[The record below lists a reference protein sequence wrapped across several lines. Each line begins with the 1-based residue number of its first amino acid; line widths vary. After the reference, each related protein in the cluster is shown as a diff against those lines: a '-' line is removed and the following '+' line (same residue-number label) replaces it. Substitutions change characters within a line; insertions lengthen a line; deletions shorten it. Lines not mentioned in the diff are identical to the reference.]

1 MKKRIVALLLILILC
16 TSFLHTTARAAD
28 VQYTITVDLTEY
40 TGNVLSATLE
50 DDYGFT
56 NEDYI
61 ASAVPGQSKTITY
74 TYDREQA
81 MNNAY
86 IEFILKLDAPV
97 QSWVIDGVTYTENYE
112 SDDPVTA
119 DWGYDSWDVSNDNGQ
134 ASCYKWLTDGQTSYT
149 IKAVSAAAAEDY
161 TLEIK
166 SSDSSEGSVTKT
178 LIGNNQYKLTAQPN
192 DGYLFDYWQ
201 KTVPAGSEEKFTE
214 NPHTVTL
221 TENETWTAYFRK
233 AYQATVKL
241 ADGCEG
247 MGVVKARY
255 ESGDNW
261 YITATANKGYGFTG
275 WSTGTDSTSDSF
287 NVTLKED
294 TTFTANFVRS
304 QVMKVTDI
312 RLYVCGQSENPD
324 DSAVETTDDSTDVQ
338 TESVIALFSN
348 TRSSGVPLKK
358 GTDITA
364 QIQFALNH
372 APRMKTYPHG
382 QILIYEGEVTAENEA
397 TAKLLA
403 KRSGDIAVNVAGN
416 DVQSYVQLNDLPL
429 LESGKLTAVLY
440 TDSAEPYQK
449 VYQTI
454 DVSVED
460 TVQTL
465 DLNYLT
471 TPDKATPTD
480 GNIAA
485 LDRGP
490 TIFGGAAYL
499 DETGNVSLFLAGNGG
514 VYQLGYNQE
523 YDLTIMPGQSDI
535 YNPGDNDAMR
545 SSALAVGG
553 PAANQLTAFIRKGG
567 ESISYELR
575 TWNGQ
580 TWTPVDGSEKTSGFD
595 MMDGK
600 RVVVISDTDVWA
612 GGYHWNGVEW
622 ADSGMALTSAL
633 RLDAEHVYATTKDGL
648 YRYADGKWTQI
659 NISAAGHV
667 LLGGNRSGQLVLSDK
682 NITGNYPFSLKLVSG
697 ADTATA
703 AIENL
708 PAVTQNIL
716 GSTWTLNG
724 PEDNREVN
732 QSAVIRMRG
741 AGITADGKIYVMI
754 ARAYGN
760 YLGGSYVFVLEDGS
774 WKLTDCDEF
783 HDPRDALAKKYRPNG
798 INAIWDLADNVTVFT
813 GLTGSV
819 YLAKAQ
825 QTVTFDAMGGTCEME
840 TYTGD
845 VWSTVK
851 LPTPVKSGAQFQ
863 GWYLDKAYTKLW
875 TPPVVPAKPITVYA
889 KWSDSDTGDKY
900 AEDREKA
907 LKQLELALGRMDK
920 DDYTETNWQRVLTE
934 YENGRYAISIAA
946 PNPTGDSV
954 SEINKAVQDTI
965 YAALNDA
972 ISRMNAIPM
981 KRIKDANIVV
991 SLDAQ
996 TLGLGYLIKPTCV
1009 KVTEATQA
1017 SKVITDLIK
1026 QAVNAR
1032 FAGEGEVLEGH
1043 QEYHAGEPAEKY
1055 AYIHTGTIEDSF
1067 YLAEVYWPEQGEAT
1081 VASYITDKTG
1091 PITSYAKDRAGNYLG
1106 EFDYYSMSGW
1116 MYSVAETG
1124 KNEDGTFS
1132 EVSAPSFPGVGAA
1145 QWRMR
1150 DGEVMRWQFTVY
1162 GYGADLNADNSAW
1175 GQDSITG
1182 NSGDKTELTYEIAMM
1197 REAYKNSSTEKTYE
1211 AGDDKLET
1219 SRIYMNVFDG
1229 VLCNPLAT
1237 QEQLDAAVAD
1247 LDLVATELENASTL
1261 RAVSKV
1267 ILQMGTVKVVDG
1279 ELVKDGE
1286 VTAES
1291 GEKIAAARKA
1301 YEELGDLKS
1310 IFDKAYP
1317 EYIKA
1322 LTDAEEAYNRL
1333 LATESDKAAAAAVND
1348 MIDALPNPD
1357 DVTLDDKDAINAA
1370 LEAYDK
1376 LSDAAKDYVD
1386 AEKRDK
1392 LTACKDALDAAKV
1405 DAMIDAL
1412 PDPDKITLR
1421 DKAAIDAAM
1430 KAYDDLSEAAKGY
1443 VENHNKLVACKEA
1456 YDKLNDKPNPPTPPT
1471 PPPPSKPTTPSKP
1484 KDDKP
1489 TTGAS
1494 FTDVPSGSW
1503 YADAVNYVSEK
1514 GLMNGTSKNS
1524 FSPNAT
1530 TTRGMIVTILA
1541 RVEGVNTNGT
1551 PWYAAGQKWAMDNG
1565 ISDGTNM
1572 TGEVTREQLAAILY
1586 RYAKLKG
1593 YDTSKSNKLDS
1604 FKDADKVSSWA
1615 VEAMQ
1620 WANAE
1625 GLINGK
1631 SNSMLDPQGKA
1642 TRAET
1647 AAILMRFMEN
1657 IAK

>member
-16 TSFLHTTARAAD
+16 TSFLPTTARAAA

-40 TGNVLSATLE
+40 TGKVISATLE

-56 NEDYI
+56 SENCI

-81 MNNAY
+81 MNSAY

-97 QSWVIDGVTYTENYE
+97 QSWVIDGETYTENYE
-112 SDDPVTA
+112 SDDPVTT

-312 RLYVCGQSENPD
+312 RLYVGGQSENPD

-338 TESVIALFSN
+338 TKSVITLFSN
-348 TRSSGVPLKK
+348 TRSSGMPLKK
-358 GTDITA
+358 GTDVTA
-364 QIQFALNH
+364 QIQFTLNH
-372 APRMKTYPHG
+372 APRSESLPHG

-403 KRSGDIAVNVAGN
+403 KRSGDIAVSEAGN
-416 DVQSYVQLNDLPL
+416 DVKSYVHLNDLPL

-460 TVQTL
+460 TVQTA

-471 TPDKATPTD
+471 TPGDAAPTD

-535 YNPGDNDAMR
+535 FKPGDNDAMR

-580 TWTPVDGSEKTSGFD
+580 TWTPVDGSKKTSGFD

-612 GGYHWNGVEW
+612 GSYHWDGTKW

-633 RLDAEHVYATTKDGL
+633 RLDADHVYATTKDGL

-697 ADTATA
+697 ADTAAA
-703 AIENL
+703 AIKPL

-754 ARAYGN
+754 ARAYDN

-798 INAIWDLADNVTVFT
+798 VNAIWDLADNVTVFT

-889 KWSDSDTGDKY
+889 KWSDSDTSDKY

-907 LKQLELALGRMDK
+907 LKQLELALGRMDPE
-920 DDYTETNWQRVLTE
+920 DYTDTNWQRVLTE

-946 PNPTGDSV
+946 PNPASDSV
-954 SEINKAVQDTI
+954 GDINKAVQDTI

-972 ISRMNAIPM
+972 ISRMNSIPM
-981 KRIKDANIVV
+981 KRIKKANIVV

-1009 KVTEATQA
+1009 TVDESTQA

-1026 QAVNAR
+1026 QAVKAR
-1032 FAGEGEVLEGH
+1032 FGENLEGH
-1043 QEYHAGEPAEKY
+1043 QEYHAGEPTEKY

-1081 VASYITDKTG
+1081 VAEYITDKSG
-1091 PITSYAKDRAGNYLG
+1091 PIPASKYATDRAGNYLG

-1132 EVSAPSFPGVGAA
+1132 ELSAPSFPGVGAA

-1150 DGEVMRWQFTVY
+1150 DGEIMRWQFTVY

-1197 REAYKNSSTEKTYE
+1197 REAYKNSSTEKSYE

-1219 SRIYMNVFDG
+1219 SRIYTNVFDG

-1237 QEQLDAAVAD
+1237 QEQLDTAVAD

-1261 RAVSKV
+1261 RAVRRA

-1310 IFDKAYP
+1310 VFDKAYP
-1317 EYIKA
+1317 EYVKA
-1322 LTDAEEAYNRL
+1322 LTDAEEAYQRL
-1333 LATESDKAAAAAVND
+1333 QETEAAKAAAAEVSN
-1348 MIDALPNPD
+1348 MIDNLPAPD
-1357 DVTLDDKDAINAA
+1357 DVTLDDEDAINAA

-1376 LSDAAKDYVD
+1376 LSEAAKEYVD

-1443 VENHNKLVACKEA
+1443 VKNHHKLVACKEA
-1456 YDKLNDKPNPPTPPT
+1456 YDKLNDKPNPPTPVT
-1471 PPPPSKPTTPSKP
+1471 PSKPTTPSKP

-1489 TTGAS
+1489 TTGSS

-1514 GLMNGTSKNS
+1514 GLMNGTSKNG

-1541 RVEGVNTNGT
+1541 RVEGINTNGT
-1551 PWYAAGQKWAMDNG
+1551 PWYAAGQKWAMENG

-1625 GLINGK
+1625 SLINGK
-1631 SNSMLDPQGKA
+1631 SNSMLDPRGKA

>member
-1 MKKRIVALLLILILC
+1 MKKRFVALLLVLIFCVSALSV
-16 TSFLHTTARAAD
+16 TVSAAEKT
-28 VQYTITVDLTEY
+28 YTVTIDLTNYKGTVQEAY
-40 TGNVLSATLE
+40 LKKGNTKIE
-50 DDYGFT
+50 DWKSQLKAGEKKTFT
-56 NEDYI
+56 Y
-61 ASAVPGQSKTITY
+61 S
-74 TYDREQA
+74 YDREAEGSSQW
-81 MNNAY
+81 
-86 IEFILKLDAPV
+86 LCVRVTLDPV
-97 QSWVIDGVTYTENYE
+97 QSWTVGDNTYTTTTKVASGFPNKKNEYQFKDAKSWAIVYLYDE
-112 SDDPVTA
+112 A
-119 DWGYDSWDVSNDNGQ
+119 DGDVSYNI
-134 ASCYKWLTDGQTSYT
+134 AATSKSFAEEYELTL
-149 IKAVSAAAAEDY
+149 KSAAEAQGSVESLLVGDNQY
-161 TLEIK
+161 TL
-166 SSDSSEGSVTKT
+166 
-178 LIGNNQYKLTAQPN
+178 TAKAA
-192 DGYLFDYWQ
+192 DGYLFEYWQ
-201 KTVPAGSEEKFTE
+201 KTGSEDRITE

-233 AYQATVKL
+233 AYQAKVEV
-241 ADGCEG
+241 ADGCED
-247 MGVVKARY
+247 MGSVYATY
-255 ESGDNW
+255 ISGDQW
-261 YITATANKGYGFTG
+261 SIAAKANKGYGFAG
-275 WSTGTDSTSDSF
+275 WSGGSESTSDSLG
-287 NVTLKED
+287 VTLQKD

-304 QVMKVTDI
+304 QVAKVTDI
-312 RLYVCGQSENPD
+312 RLYVEGQTENPD
-324 DSAVETTDDSTDVQ
+324 DSAVETPDDSTDVQ
-338 TESVIALFSN
+338 TESAVALFSN
-348 TRSSGVPLKK
+348 TRSSGMPLKK
-358 GTDITA
+358 GTDVTA
-364 QIQFALNH
+364 QIQFTLNH
-372 APRMKTYPHG
+372 APRSESLPHG
-382 QILIYEGEVTAENEA
+382 QILIYEDEVTAENEA
-397 TAKLLA
+397 NAKLLA
-403 KRSGDIAVNVAGN
+403 KRSGDIAVNIAGN
-416 DVQSYVQLNDLPL
+416 DVLSSVQLNDLPL

-460 TVQTL
+460 TVQTA

-499 DETGNVSLFLAGNGG
+499 DEAGNVSLFLAGNGG

-535 YNPGDNDAMR
+535 YKPGDNDAMR

-612 GGYHWNGVEW
+612 GSYHWNGTEW

-754 ARAYGN
+754 ARAYDN

-798 INAIWDLADNVTVFT
+798 VNAIWDLADNVTVFT

-825 QTVTFDAMGGTCEME
+825 QTVTFDAMGGTCEMK

-907 LKQLELALGRMDK
+907 LKQLELALGRMDPE
-920 DDYTETNWQRVLTE
+920 DYTDTNWQRVLTE

-946 PNPTGDSV
+946 PNPASDSV
-954 SEINKAVQDTI
+954 SDINKAVQDTI

-972 ISRMNAIPM
+972 ISRMNSIPM
-981 KRIKDANIVV
+981 KRIKKANIVV

-1009 KVTEATQA
+1009 TVDESTQA

-1026 QAVNAR
+1026 QAVKVR
-1032 FAGEGEVLEGH
+1032 FGEDLEGH
-1043 QEYHAGEPAEKY
+1043 QEYHAGEPTEKY

-1081 VASYITDKTG
+1081 VAEYITDKSG
-1091 PITSYAKDRAGNYLG
+1091 PIPASKYATDRAGNYLG
-1106 EFDYYSMSGW
+1106 EFDYHSMSGW

-1132 EVSAPSFPGVGAA
+1132 ELSAPSFPGVGAA

-1150 DGEVMRWQFTVY
+1150 DGEIMRWQFTVY

-1197 REAYKNSSTEKTYE
+1197 REAYKNSSTETSYE

-1219 SRIYMNVFDG
+1219 SRIYTNVFDG

-1237 QEQLDAAVAD
+1237 QEQLDTAVAD

-1261 RAVSKV
+1261 RAVSRA

-1310 IFDKAYP
+1310 VFDKAYP
-1317 EYIKA
+1317 EYVKA
-1322 LTDAEEAYNRL
+1322 LTDAEKAYQRLQETEA
-1333 LATESDKAAAAAVND
+1333 AKAAAAEVSN
-1348 MIDALPNPD
+1348 MIDNLPAPD
-1357 DVTLDDKDAINAA
+1357 DVTLDDEDAINAA

-1386 AEKRDK
+1386 AEKHDK

-1471 PPPPSKPTTPSKP
+1471 PPTPSKPTTPSKP

-1489 TTGAS
+1489 TTGSS
-1494 FTDVPSGSW
+1494 FTDVPAGSW
-1503 YADAVNYVSEK
+1503 YEDAVNYVSEK

-1551 PWYAAGQKWAMDNG
+1551 SWYAAGQKWAMDNG

-1593 YDTSKSNKLDS
+1593 YATSKSNKLDS

-1625 GLINGK
+1625 CLINGK

>member
-1 MKKRIVALLLILILC
+1 MKKRFVALLLVLIL
-16 TSFLHTTARAAD
+16 SVSVLAIPVNAAELT
-28 VQYTITVDLTEY
+28 YTIEVDLSQYSGT
-40 TGNVLSATLE
+40 VKSAVIE
-50 DDYGFT
+50 
-56 NEDYI
+56 NESASISEDYT
-61 ASAVPGQSKTITY
+61 SSVEVGKVSTITY
-74 TYDREQA
+74 TYDREKVG
-81 MNNAY
+81 
-86 IEFILKLDAPV
+86 EFIQFKLTLDPI
-97 QSWVIDGVTYTENYE
+97 QKWVINGTEYTENTSIDNVTGTYK
-112 SDDPVTA
+112 DDTFDISRRSKA
-119 DWGYDSWDVSNDNGQ
+119 K
-134 ASCYKWLTDGQTSYT
+134 CFKWLTDTPLKYT
-149 IKAVSAAAAEDY
+149 IVAVSEGFTEDH
-161 TLEIK
+161 TLK
-166 SSDSSEGSVTKT
+166 VASANSAQGSVASRMT
-178 LIGNNQYKLTAQPN
+178 GNNQYALTASAA
-192 DGYLFDYWQ
+192 DSYVFDYWQ
-201 KTVPAGSEEKFTE
+201 KTVPAGSEEKFTD

-221 TENETWTAYFRK
+221 TEDETWTAYFRK
-233 AYQATVKL
+233 VYQATVEV
-241 ADGCEG
+241 ADGCAD
-247 MGVVKARY
+247 MGTVKATY
-255 ESGDNW
+255 VSGDTW
-261 YITATANKGYGFTG
+261 YITAAANKDYGFTG
-275 WSTGTDSTSDSF
+275 WSGGTDSTSEGL

-304 QVMKVTDI
+304 QVTQVTGI
-312 RLYVCGQSENPD
+312 RLYVEGQSENPD
-324 DSAVETTDDSTDVQ
+324 DSAAETPDDSTDVQ

-348 TRSSGVPLKK
+348 TRSGVPLKK

-364 QIQFALNH
+364 RIQFTLNH
-372 APRMKTYPHG
+372 RPDRKNWPHG

-416 DVQSYVQLNDLPL
+416 DVLSSIQLNDLPL
-429 LESGKLTAVLY
+429 LESGKLTVVLY

-449 VYQTI
+449 VYQAI
-454 DVSVED
+454 DVLVED
-460 TVQTL
+460 TVQTE

-471 TPDKATPTD
+471 TPRDAAPTD

-535 YNPGDNDAMR
+535 YKPGDNDALR
-545 SSALAVGG
+545 SGALAVGG

-595 MMDGK
+595 MMDGR

-612 GGYHWNGVEW
+612 GSYHWNGTEW

-633 RLDAEHVYATTKDGL
+633 RLDANHVYATTKDGL
-648 YRYADGKWTQI
+648 YRYADGEWTQI
-659 NISAAGHV
+659 NVSAAGHV

-682 NITGNYPFSLKLVSG
+682 DVRGSYPISLKLVSG
-697 ADTATA
+697 ADTAAA
-703 AIENL
+703 AIEPL

-724 PEDNREVN
+724 PEDNGEVN

-783 HDPRDALAKKYRPNG
+783 HDPRDALVKKYRPNG
-798 INAIWDLADNVTVFT
+798 INAIWNLADNVTVFT

-851 LPTPVKSGAQFQ
+851 LPTPVKQGAQFQ

-1009 KVTEATQA
+1009 TVDESTQA

-1026 QAVNAR
+1026 QAVKAR
-1032 FAGEGEVLEGH
+1032 FGEDLEGH
-1043 QEYHAGEPAEKY
+1043 QEYHAGEPTEKY

-1081 VASYITDKTG
+1081 VAEYITDKSG
-1091 PITSYAKDRAGNYLG
+1091 PIPASKYATDRAGNYLG

-1132 EVSAPSFPGVGAA
+1132 ELSAPSFPGVGAA

-1150 DGEVMRWQFTVY
+1150 DGEIMRWQFTVY

-1175 GQDSITG
+1175 GQGSITG

-1197 REAYKNSSTEKTYE
+1197 REAYKNSSTEKSYE

-1219 SRIYMNVFDG
+1219 SRIYTNVFDG

-1237 QEQLDAAVAD
+1237 QEQLDTAVAD

-1261 RAVSKV
+1261 RAVRRA

-1310 IFDKAYP
+1310 VFDKAYP
-1317 EYIKA
+1317 EYVKA
-1322 LTDAEEAYNRL
+1322 LVDAEEAYKL
-1333 LATESDKAAAAAVND
+1333 LQETEAAKAAAAEVSN
-1348 MIDALPNPD
+1348 MIDNLPAPD
-1357 DVTLDDKDAINAA
+1357 DVTLDDEDAINAA

-1376 LSDAAKDYVD
+1376 LSEAAKGYVD
-1386 AEKRDK
+1386 AEKHNK

-1443 VENHNKLVACKEA
+1443 VENHDKLVACKEA

-1471 PPPPSKPTTPSKP
+1471 PPTPSKPTTPSKP

-1489 TTGAS
+1489 TTGSS

-1503 YADAVNYVSEK
+1503 YEGAVNYVSEK
-1514 GLMNGTSKNS
+1514 GLMNGTSKNG

>member
-16 TSFLHTTARAAD
+16 TSFLPTTARAAD

-56 NEDYI
+56 REDYI

-119 DWGYDSWDVSNDNGQ
+119 DWGYDSWDVSDSNGQ
-134 ASCYKWLTDGQTSYT
+134 ARCYKWLTDGQTSYT

-178 LIGNNQYKLTAQPN
+178 LIGNNQYRLTAQPN

-201 KTVPAGSEEKFTE
+201 KTVPAGSEEKITE

-247 MGVVKARY
+247 MGVVKATY
-255 ESGDNW
+255 ESGDTW

-275 WSTGTDSTSDSF
+275 WSTGVGALTDSF
-287 NVTLKED
+287 NVTLKGD

-304 QVMKVTDI
+304 QVTQVTDI
-312 RLYVCGQSENPD
+312 RLYVGGQSENPD
-324 DSAVETTDDSTDVQ
+324 DSSDVQ
-338 TESVIALFSN
+338 TESAVALFSD
-348 TRSSGVPLKK
+348 TQSDGVPLKK
-358 GTDITA
+358 GTDISA
-364 QIQFALNH
+364 RIQFTLNH
-372 APRMKTYPHG
+372 RPSRVKNYPHG

-403 KRSGDIAVNVAGN
+403 KRSDDIATSNYDSDVLTYVA
-416 DVQSYVQLNDLPL
+416 LNDLPL

-460 TVQTL
+460 TVQTA

-471 TPDKATPTD
+471 TPGDAAPTD

-490 TIFGGAAYL
+490 NIFGGAAYL

-535 YNPGDNDAMR
+535 YKPGDNDAMR

-612 GGYHWNGVEW
+612 GSYHWNGAEW

-659 NISAAGHV
+659 NVSAAGYV

-682 NITGNYPFSLKLVSG
+682 NVRGSYPISLKLVSG
-697 ADTATA
+697 ADTAAA
-703 AIENL
+703 AIEPL

-754 ARAYGN
+754 ARAYDN

-798 INAIWDLADNVTVFT
+798 VNAIWDLADNVTVFT

-840 TYTGD
+840 TYTSD

-907 LKQLELALGRMDK
+907 LKQLELALGRMDPE
-920 DDYTETNWQRVLTE
+920 DYTDTNWQRVLTE

-946 PNPTGDSV
+946 PNPASDSV
-954 SEINKAVQDTI
+954 GDINKAVQDTI

-972 ISRMNAIPM
+972 ISRMNSIPM
-981 KRIKDANIVV
+981 KRIKKANIVV

-1009 KVTEATQA
+1009 TVDESTQA

-1026 QAVNAR
+1026 QAVKAR
-1032 FAGEGEVLEGH
+1032 FGEDLEGH
-1043 QEYHAGEPAEKY
+1043 QEYHAGEPTEKY

-1081 VASYITDKTG
+1081 VAEYITDKSG
-1091 PITSYAKDRAGNYLG
+1091 PIPASKYATDRAGNYLG

-1132 EVSAPSFPGVGAA
+1132 ELSAPSFPGVGAA

-1150 DGEVMRWQFTVY
+1150 DGEIMRWQFTVY

-1175 GQDSITG
+1175 GQGSITG
-1182 NSGDKTELTYEIAMM
+1182 NSGDKTKLTYEIAMM
-1197 REAYKNSSTEKTYE
+1197 REAYKNSSTEKSYE

-1219 SRIYMNVFDG
+1219 SRIYTNVFDG

-1237 QEQLDAAVAD
+1237 QEQLDTAVAD

-1261 RAVSKV
+1261 RAVRRA

-1310 IFDKAYP
+1310 VFDKAYP
-1317 EYIKA
+1317 EYVKA
-1322 LTDAEEAYNRL
+1322 LTDAEEAYQRL
-1333 LATESDKAAAAAVND
+1333 QETEAAKAAAAEVSN
-1348 MIDALPNPD
+1348 MIDNLPAPD
-1357 DVTLDDKDAINAA
+1357 DVTLDDEDAINAA

-1376 LSDAAKDYVD
+1376 LSEAAKEYVD

-1443 VENHNKLVACKEA
+1443 VKNHHKLVACKEA
-1456 YDKLNDKPNPPTPPT
+1456 YDKLNDKPNPPTPVT
-1471 PPPPSKPTTPSKP
+1471 PSKPTTPSKP

-1489 TTGAS
+1489 TTGSS
-1494 FTDVPSGSW
+1494 FTDVPAGSW

-1514 GLMNGTSKNS
+1514 GLMNGTSKNG

-1625 GLINGK
+1625 SLINGK

>member
-1 MKKRIVALLLILILC
+1 
-16 TSFLHTTARAAD
+16 
-28 VQYTITVDLTEY
+28 
-40 TGNVLSATLE
+40 
-50 DDYGFT
+50 
-56 NEDYI
+56 
-61 ASAVPGQSKTITY
+61 
-74 TYDREQA
+74 
-81 MNNAY
+81 
-86 IEFILKLDAPV
+86 
-97 QSWVIDGVTYTENYE
+97 
-112 SDDPVTA
+112 
-119 DWGYDSWDVSNDNGQ
+119 
-134 ASCYKWLTDGQTSYT
+134 
-149 IKAVSAAAAEDY
+149 
-161 TLEIK
+161 
-166 SSDSSEGSVTKT
+166 
-178 LIGNNQYKLTAQPN
+178 
-192 DGYLFDYWQ
+192 
-201 KTVPAGSEEKFTE
+201 
-214 NPHTVTL
+214 
-221 TENETWTAYFRK
+221 
-233 AYQATVKL
+233 
-241 ADGCEG
+241 
-247 MGVVKARY
+247 
-255 ESGDNW
+255 
-261 YITATANKGYGFTG
+261 
-275 WSTGTDSTSDSF
+275 
-287 NVTLKED
+287 
-294 TTFTANFVRS
+294 
-304 QVMKVTDI
+304 
-312 RLYVCGQSENPD
+312 
-324 DSAVETTDDSTDVQ
+324 
-338 TESVIALFSN
+338 
-348 TRSSGVPLKK
+348 
-358 GTDITA
+358 
-364 QIQFALNH
+364 
-372 APRMKTYPHG
+372 
-382 QILIYEGEVTAENEA
+382 
-397 TAKLLA
+397 
-403 KRSGDIAVNVAGN
+403 
-416 DVQSYVQLNDLPL
+416 
-429 LESGKLTAVLY
+429 
-440 TDSAEPYQK
+440 
-449 VYQTI
+449 
-454 DVSVED
+454 
-460 TVQTL
+460 
-465 DLNYLT
+465 
-471 TPDKATPTD
+471 
-480 GNIAA
+480 
-485 LDRGP
+485 
-490 TIFGGAAYL
+490 
-499 DETGNVSLFLAGNGG
+499 
-514 VYQLGYNQE
+514 
-523 YDLTIMPGQSDI
+523 
-535 YNPGDNDAMR
+535 
-545 SSALAVGG
+545 
-553 PAANQLTAFIRKGG
+553 
-567 ESISYELR
+567 
-575 TWNGQ
+575 
-580 TWTPVDGSEKTSGFD
+580 
-595 MMDGK
+595 
-600 RVVVISDTDVWA
+600 
-612 GGYHWNGVEW
+612 
-622 ADSGMALTSAL
+622 
-633 RLDAEHVYATTKDGL
+633 
-648 YRYADGKWTQI
+648 
-659 NISAAGHV
+659 
-667 LLGGNRSGQLVLSDK
+667 
-682 NITGNYPFSLKLVSG
+682 
-697 ADTATA
+697 
-703 AIENL
+703 
-708 PAVTQNIL
+708 
-716 GSTWTLNG
+716 
-724 PEDNREVN
+724 
-732 QSAVIRMRG
+732 MRG

-907 LKQLELALGRMDK
+907 LKQLELALGRMDPE
-920 DDYTETNWQRVLTE
+920 DYTDTNWQRVLTE

-946 PNPTGDSV
+946 PNPASDSV
-954 SEINKAVQDTI
+954 SDINKAVQDTI

-972 ISRMNAIPM
+972 ISRMNSIPM
-981 KRIKDANIVV
+981 KRIKKANIVV

-1009 KVTEATQA
+1009 TVDESTQA

-1026 QAVNAR
+1026 QAVKAR
-1032 FAGEGEVLEGH
+1032 FGEDLEGH
-1043 QEYHAGEPAEKY
+1043 QEYHAGEPTEKY

-1081 VASYITDKTG
+1081 VAEYITDKSG
-1091 PITSYAKDRAGNYLG
+1091 PIPASKYATDRAGNYLG
-1106 EFDYYSMSGW
+1106 EFDYHSMSGW

-1132 EVSAPSFPGVGAA
+1132 ELSAPSFPGVGAA

-1150 DGEVMRWQFTVY
+1150 DGEIMRWQFTVY

-1197 REAYKNSSTEKTYE
+1197 REAYKNSSTEKSYE
-1211 AGDDKLET
+1211 AGDDKLEA
-1219 SRIYMNVFDG
+1219 SRIYTNVFDG

-1237 QEQLDAAVAD
+1237 QEQLDTAVAD

-1261 RAVSKV
+1261 RAVSRA

-1301 YEELGDLKS
+1301 YEELGNLKS
-1310 IFDKAYP
+1310 VFDKAYP
-1317 EYIKA
+1317 EYVKA
-1322 LTDAEEAYNRL
+1322 LTDAEKAYQRLQETEA
-1333 LATESDKAAAAAVND
+1333 TKAAAAEVSN
-1348 MIDALPNPD
+1348 MIDNLPAPD
-1357 DVTLDDKDAINAA
+1357 DVTLDDEDAINAA

-1376 LSDAAKDYVD
+1376 LSEAAKEYVD
-1386 AEKRDK
+1386 AEKYDK

-1412 PDPDKITLR
+1412 PDPDKIALR

-1456 YDKLNDKPNPPTPPT
+1456 YDKLNDKPNPPTPVT
-1471 PPPPSKPTTPSKP
+1471 PSKPTTPSKP

-1494 FTDVPSGSW
+1494 FTDVPAGSW
-1503 YADAVNYVSEK
+1503 YEDAVNYVAEK
-1514 GLMNGTSKNS
+1514 GLMNGTSKNG

-1572 TGEVTREQLAAILY
+1572 VGEVTREQLAAILY

>member
-16 TSFLHTTARAAD
+16 TSFLPTTARAAD

-40 TGNVLSATLE
+40 TGTVKSATLE
-50 DDYGFT
+50 DDYGST
-56 NEDYI
+56 SENCI

-74 TYDREQA
+74 TYDREQDV
-81 MNNAY
+81 NSAY

-97 QSWVIDGVTYTENYE
+97 QSWVINGTTYSENYT
-112 SDDPVTA
+112 SPDYVTD
-119 DWGYDSWDVSNDNGQ
+119 DWGEDSWDVSDADGH
-134 ASCYKWLTDGQTSYT
+134 ASCYKWLTDDCVTYT
-149 IKAVSAAAAEDY
+149 IKAISPRYAHDY
-161 TLEIK
+161 EPTLVFDETMGTAT
-166 SSDSSEGSVTKT
+166 ST
-178 LIGNNQYKLTAQPN
+178 LSGNNTYKLTATAA
-192 DGYLFDYWQ
+192 DGYLFEYWQ
-201 KTVPAGSEEKFTE
+201 KTGSEDKITE

-221 TENETWTAYFRK
+221 TEDETWTAYFRK
-233 AYQATVKL
+233 PYQATVKV
-241 ADGCEG
+241 AEGCEG
-247 MGVVKARY
+247 MGTVSASY
-255 ESGDNW
+255 SDGDTW
-261 YITATANKGYGFTG
+261 RLSATPKKGYGFTG
-275 WSTGTDSTSDSF
+275 WDGGELP
-287 NVTLKED
+287 NLANNIATLTED
-294 TTFTANFVRS
+294 TTFTASFVRS
-304 QVMKVTDI
+304 QVKKITDI
-312 RLYVCGQSENPD
+312 RLYVEGQAENPD

-338 TESVIALFSN
+338 TKSVIALFSN
-348 TRSSGVPLKK
+348 TRSSGMPLKK
-358 GTDITA
+358 GTDVTA
-364 QIQFALNH
+364 QIQFTLNH
-372 APRMKTYPHG
+372 APRSESLPHG

-403 KRSGDIAVNVAGN
+403 KRSGDIAVSEAGN
-416 DVQSYVQLNDLPL
+416 DVKSYVHLNDLPL

-460 TVQTL
+460 TVQTA

-471 TPDKATPTD
+471 TPGDAAPTD

-535 YNPGDNDAMR
+535 FKPGDNDAMR

-580 TWTPVDGSEKTSGFD
+580 TWTPVDGSKKTSGFD

-612 GGYHWNGVEW
+612 GSYHWDGTKW

-633 RLDAEHVYATTKDGL
+633 RLDADHVYATTKDGL
-648 YRYADGKWTQI
+648 YRYADGNWTQI
-659 NISAAGHV
+659 NVSAAGHV

-682 NITGNYPFSLKLVSG
+682 NITGRYPFSLKLVSG
-697 ADTATA
+697 ADTAAA
-703 AIENL
+703 AIEPL

-754 ARAYGN
+754 ARVYDN

-798 INAIWDLADNVTVFT
+798 VNAIWDLADNVTVFT

-907 LKQLELALGRMDK
+907 LKQLELALGRMDPE
-920 DDYTETNWQRVLTE
+920 DYTDTNWQRVLTE

-946 PNPTGDSV
+946 PNPASDSV
-954 SEINKAVQDTI
+954 SDINKAVQDTI

-972 ISRMNAIPM
+972 ISRMNSIPM
-981 KRIKDANIVV
+981 KRIKKANIVV

-1009 KVTEATQA
+1009 TVDESTQA

-1026 QAVNAR
+1026 QAVKAR
-1032 FAGEGEVLEGH
+1032 FGEDLEGH
-1043 QEYHAGEPAEKY
+1043 QEYHAGEPTEKY

-1081 VASYITDKTG
+1081 VAEYITDKSG
-1091 PITSYAKDRAGNYLG
+1091 PIPASKYATDRAGNYLG

-1132 EVSAPSFPGVGAA
+1132 ELSAPSFPGVGAA

-1150 DGEVMRWQFTVY
+1150 DGEIMRWQFTVY

-1197 REAYKNSSTEKTYE
+1197 REAYKNSSTEKSYE

-1219 SRIYMNVFDG
+1219 SRIYTNVFDG

-1237 QEQLDAAVAD
+1237 QEQLDTAVAD

-1261 RAVSKV
+1261 RAVSRA

-1310 IFDKAYP
+1310 VFDKAYP
-1317 EYIKA
+1317 EYVKA
-1322 LTDAEEAYNRL
+1322 LTDAEEAYQRL
-1333 LATESDKAAAAAVND
+1333 QETEAAKAAAAEVSN
-1348 MIDALPNPD
+1348 MIDNLPAPD
-1357 DVTLDDKDAINAA
+1357 DVTLDDEDAINAA

-1386 AEKRDK
+1386 AEKHDK

-1443 VENHNKLVACKEA
+1443 VENHDKLVACKEA
-1456 YDKLNDKPNPPTPPT
+1456 YDKLNDKPNPPPTPPT
-1471 PPPPSKPTTPSKP
+1471 PPTPSKPTTPTKP

-1489 TTGAS
+1489 TTGSS

-1530 TTRGMIVTILA
+1530 TTRGMIVTILS

-1572 TGEVTREQLAAILY
+1572 VGEVTREQLAAILY

-1647 AAILMRFMEN
+1647 AAILMRFMQN

>member
-1 MKKRIVALLLILILC
+1 MRKRLVALLLILILSVSLLSVSVSA
-16 TSFLHTTARAAD
+16 TERTYKI
-28 VQYTITVDLTEY
+28 VVDLTQY
-40 TGNVLSATLE
+40 S
-50 DDYGFT
+50 DDIT
-56 NEDYI
+56 
-61 ASAVPGQSKTITY
+61 SAVIQSKDKQIKQNVSSQIEAGKVNTITY
-74 TYDREQA
+74 TYDREATGKYVQFKLDLA
-81 MNNAY
+81 APIRAWVVNDKTYDTYTTVKNDTDAGRLNDSFEVNDEDEENAY
-86 IEFILKLDAPV
+86 
-97 QSWVIDGVTYTENYE
+97 
-112 SDDPVTA
+112 
-119 DWGYDSWDVSNDNGQ
+119 
-134 ASCYKWLTDGQTSYT
+134 CYKWLLDDVLVYNIT
-149 IKAVSAAAAEDY
+149 AVSGGFAEDH
-161 TLEIK
+161 TLTVASADPAK
-166 SSDSSEGSVTKT
+166 GSVEES
-178 LIGNNQYKLTAQPN
+178 LIDNNQYKLTATPT
-192 DGYLFDYWQ
+192 DGYLFDYWK
-201 KTVPAGSEEKFTE
+201 KTAPTGSDEKITE
-214 NPHTVTL
+214 NPHTITL
-221 TENETWTAYFRK
+221 TESETWTAFFRK
-233 AYQATVKL
+233 PYQAKVEL
-241 ADGCEG
+241 AEGCEG
-247 MGVVKARY
+247 MGTVNARY
-255 ESGDNW
+255 VSGDMW
-261 YITATANKGYGFTG
+261 YISAAANKSFGFTG
-275 WSTGTDSTSDSF
+275 WSGGSDSTSGGF

-304 QVMKVTDI
+304 QVTKVTDI
-312 RLYVCGQSENPD
+312 RLYVGGQTENPD

-338 TESVIALFSN
+338 TVSVIALFSN
-348 TRSSGVPLKK
+348 TRSSGMPLKK
-358 GTDITA
+358 GTDVTA
-364 QIQFALNH
+364 QIQFTLNH
-372 APRMKTYPHG
+372 APRLKSLPHG

-454 DVSVED
+454 NVSVED
-460 TVQTL
+460 TVETL

-471 TPDKATPTD
+471 MPDKATPTD

-535 YNPGDNDAMR
+535 FKPGDNDAMR

-612 GGYHWNGVEW
+612 GSYHWNGAEW
-622 ADSGMALTSAL
+622 ANSGMALTSAL
-633 RLDAEHVYATTKDGL
+633 RLDADHVYATTKDGL
-648 YRYADGKWTQI
+648 YRYADGNWTQI
-659 NISAAGHV
+659 NVSAAGYV

-697 ADTATA
+697 ADTASA
-703 AIENL
+703 SIEDI

-798 INAIWDLADNVTVFT
+798 VNAIWDLADNVTVFT

-851 LPTPVKSGAQFQ
+851 LPTPVKQGAQFQ

-907 LKQLELALGRMDK
+907 LKQLELALGRMDPE
-920 DDYTETNWQRVLTE
+920 DYTDTNWQRVLTE

-946 PNPTGDSV
+946 PNPASDSV
-954 SEINKAVQDTI
+954 SDINKAVQDTI

-972 ISRMNAIPM
+972 ISRMNSIPM
-981 KRIKDANIVV
+981 KRIKEANIVV

-1009 KVTEATQA
+1009 TVDESTQA

-1026 QAVNAR
+1026 EAVKTR
-1032 FAGEGEVLEGH
+1032 FGENLEGH
-1043 QEYHAGEPAEKY
+1043 QEYHAGEPTEKY

-1081 VASYITDKTG
+1081 VAEYITDKSG
-1091 PITSYAKDRAGNYLG
+1091 PIPASKYATDRAGNYLG

-1132 EVSAPSFPGVGAA
+1132 ELSAPSFPGVGAA

-1150 DGEVMRWQFTVY
+1150 DGEIMRWQFTVY

-1197 REAYKNSSTEKTYE
+1197 REAYKNSSTEKSYE

-1219 SRIYMNVFDG
+1219 SRIYTNVFDG

-1237 QEQLDAAVAD
+1237 QEQLDTAVAD
-1247 LDLVATELENASTL
+1247 LDLVATELENASAL
-1261 RAVSKV
+1261 RAVSRA

-1310 IFDKAYP
+1310 VFDKAYP
-1317 EYIKA
+1317 EYVKA
-1322 LTDAEEAYNRL
+1322 LVDAEEAYKL
-1333 LATESDKAAAAAVND
+1333 LQETEAAKAAAAKVND
-1348 MIDALPNPD
+1348 MIDNLPAPD
-1357 DVTLDDKDAINAA
+1357 DVTLDDEDAINAA

-1376 LSDAAKDYVD
+1376 LSEAAKGYVD
-1386 AEKRDK
+1386 AEKHNK
-1392 LTACKDALDAAKV
+1392 LTACKDALDAAEV

-1430 KAYDDLSEAAKGY
+1430 KAYDDLSDAAKGY
-1443 VENHNKLVACKEA
+1443 VKNHDKLVACKEA

-1471 PPPPSKPTTPSKP
+1471 PPTPSKPATPSKP

-1604 FKDADKVSSWA
+1604 YKDADKVSSWA
-1615 VEAMQ
+1615 VEAMR

>member
-1 MKKRIVALLLILILC
+1 MKKRIVALLLVLILC
-16 TSFLHTTARAAD
+16 TSLLSIPINAASLE
-28 VQYTITVDLTEY
+28 YTITVDLSGY
-40 TGNVLSATLE
+40 TGGVVSASIKDAYEFTDE
-50 DDYGFT
+50 DCTAKVVAGKV
-56 NEDYI
+56 N
-61 ASAVPGQSKTITY
+61 TITY
-74 TYDREQA
+74 SYDRA
-81 MNNAY
+81 NAVNKA
-86 IEFILKLDAPV
+86 FVAFNLVLDSPI
-97 QSWVIDGVTYTENYE
+97 QKWTINGTDYTTNYE
-112 SDDPVTA
+112 DPNDTTK
-119 DWGYDSWDVSNDNGQ
+119 DGYDYWNISTSGQ
-134 ASCYKWLTDGQTSYT
+134 ANCRKWLVDDCQSYT
-149 IKAVSAAAAEDY
+149 IKATSNAQASEEYKLTVEPTNSP
-161 TLEIK
+161 
-166 SSDSSEGSVTKT
+166 EGSAVKT
-178 LIGNNQYKLTAQPN
+178 LIDSNKYSLTAQPK
-192 DGYLFDYWQ
+192 DGYLFEYWK
-201 KTVPAGSEEKFTE
+201 KTSPTGSEEKFTD

-221 TENETWTAYFRK
+221 TEDETWTAYFRK
-233 AYQATVKL
+233 VYRAKVEVAEGCEDMGTVK
-241 ADGCEG
+241 AEY
-247 MGVVKARY
+247 V
-255 ESGDNW
+255 SGDKW
-261 YITATANKGYGFTG
+261 YITATANKNFGFAG
-275 WSTGTDSTSDSF
+275 WSGGSDSTSEGF
-287 NVTLKED
+287 IVTLKKD

-304 QVMKVTDI
+304 QVTQVTGI
-312 RLYVCGQSENPD
+312 RLYVEGQAENPD
-324 DSAVETTDDSTDVQ
+324 DSAAETPDDSSDVQ
-338 TESVIALFSN
+338 TESAVALFSD
-348 TRSSGVPLKK
+348 TQSDGVPLKK
-358 GTDITA
+358 GTDISA
-364 QIQFALNH
+364 RIQFTLNH
-372 APRMKTYPHG
+372 RPSRVKNYPHG

-403 KRSGDIAVNVAGN
+403 KRSDDIATSNYDSDVLTYVA
-416 DVQSYVQLNDLPL
+416 LNDLPL
-429 LESGKLTAVLY
+429 LESGKLTVVLY

-454 DVSVED
+454 NVSVED
-460 TVQTL
+460 TVQTA

-480 GNIAA
+480 GNLAA

-490 TIFGGAAYL
+490 NIFGGAAYL

-535 YNPGDNDAMR
+535 YKPGDNDAMR

-612 GGYHWNGVEW
+612 GSYHWNGAEW

-659 NISAAGHV
+659 NVSAAGYV

-798 INAIWDLADNVTVFT
+798 VNAIWDLADNVTVFT

-907 LKQLELALGRMDK
+907 LKQLELALGRMDPE
-920 DDYTETNWQRVLTE
+920 DYTDTNWQRVLTE

-946 PNPTGDSV
+946 PNPASDSV
-954 SEINKAVQDTI
+954 GDINKAVQDTI

-972 ISRMNAIPM
+972 ISRMNSIPM
-981 KRIKDANIVV
+981 KRIKKANIVV

-1009 KVTEATQA
+1009 TVDESTQA

-1026 QAVNAR
+1026 QAVKAR
-1032 FAGEGEVLEGH
+1032 FGEDLEGH
-1043 QEYHAGEPAEKY
+1043 QEYHAGEPTEKY

-1081 VASYITDKTG
+1081 VAEYITDKSG
-1091 PITSYAKDRAGNYLG
+1091 PIPASKYATDRAGNYLG

-1132 EVSAPSFPGVGAA
+1132 ELSAPSFPGVGAA

-1150 DGEVMRWQFTVY
+1150 DGEIMRWQFTVY

-1175 GQDSITG
+1175 GQGSITG

-1197 REAYKNSSTEKTYE
+1197 REAYKNSSTEKSYE

-1219 SRIYMNVFDG
+1219 SRIYTNVIDG

-1237 QEQLDAAVAD
+1237 QEQLDTAVAD

-1261 RAVSKV
+1261 RAVSRA

-1310 IFDKAYP
+1310 VFDKAYP
-1317 EYIKA
+1317 EYVKA
-1322 LTDAEEAYNRL
+1322 LTDAEKAYQRLQETEA
-1333 LATESDKAAAAAVND
+1333 AKAAAAEVSN
-1348 MIDALPNPD
+1348 MIDNLPAPD
-1357 DVTLDDKDAINAA
+1357 DVTLDDEDAINAA

-1386 AEKRDK
+1386 AEKHDK

-1471 PPPPSKPTTPSKP
+1471 PPTPSKPTTPSKP

-1494 FTDVPSGSW
+1494 FTDVPAGSW
-1503 YADAVNYVSEK
+1503 YEDAVNYVSEK
-1514 GLMNGTSKNS
+1514 GLMNGTSKNG
-1524 FSPNAT
+1524 FSPNAP

-1572 TGEVTREQLAAILY
+1572 VGEVTREQLAAILY

-1593 YDTSKSNKLDS
+1593 YATSKSNKLDS

>member
-1 MKKRIVALLLILILC
+1 MKKRFVALLLVLILC
-16 TSFLHTTARAAD
+16 ISTLS
-28 VQYTITVDLTEY
+28 ITVNAVNKKYIITIDLTKY
-40 TGNVLSATLE
+40 SGSIKNAVVMVGGKKTSWTSDLAAGAKKT
-50 DDYGFT
+50 FT
-56 NEDYI
+56 IN
-61 ASAVPGQSKTITY
+61 
-74 TYDREQA
+74 YDRDGTTKYVTVQ
-81 MNNAY
+81 
-86 IEFILKLDAPV
+86 LQLGPL
-97 QSWVIDGVTYTENYE
+97 QSWIVNGVTYTETQKVDSGLPNKKNDYRLNE
-112 SDDPVTA
+112 TDARATVYLYDEA
-119 DWGYDSWDVSNDNGQ
+119 DGDV
-134 ASCYKWLTDGQTSYT
+134 SYT
-149 IKAVSAAAAEDY
+149 IAAVSKSFAEDH
-161 TLEIK
+161 TLTIASADPAK
-166 SSDSSEGSVTKT
+166 GSVEQS
-178 LIGNNQYKLTAQPN
+178 LIGDNQYRLTATAA
-192 DGYLFDYWQ
+192 DGYLFEYWQ
-201 KTVPAGSEEKFTE
+201 KTGSEEKHTE

-221 TENETWTAYFRK
+221 TEDETWTAYFRK
-233 AYQATVKL
+233 PYQATVKV
-241 ADGCEG
+241 AEGCED
-247 MGVVKARY
+247 MGTVNARY
-255 ESGDNW
+255 VSGDMW
-261 YITATANKGYGFTG
+261 YISAAANKGFGFTG
-275 WSTGTDSTSDSF
+275 WSGGSDLTSDGR
-287 NVTLKED
+287 NVMLEKD

-304 QVMKVTDI
+304 QVTKITDI
-312 RLYVCGQSENPD
+312 RLYVGGQTENPD

-338 TESVIALFSN
+338 TKSVIALFSN
-348 TRSSGVPLKK
+348 TRSSGMPLKK
-358 GTDITA
+358 GTDVTA
-364 QIQFALNH
+364 QIQFTLNH
-372 APRMKTYPHG
+372 APQFKSLPHG

-460 TVQTL
+460 TVQTA

-471 TPDKATPTD
+471 TPGDAAPTD

-535 YNPGDNDAMR
+535 FKPGDNDAMR

-580 TWTPVDGSEKTSGFD
+580 TWTPVDGSKKTSGFD

-612 GGYHWNGVEW
+612 GSYHWNGAEW

-633 RLDAEHVYATTKDGL
+633 RLDANHVYATTKDGL

-659 NISAAGHV
+659 NVSAAGHV

-697 ADTATA
+697 ADTAAA
-703 AIENL
+703 AIEPL
-708 PAVTQNIL
+708 PEVTQNIL

-754 ARAYGN
+754 ARAYDN

-798 INAIWDLADNVTVFT
+798 VNAIWDLADNVTVFT

-907 LKQLELALGRMDK
+907 LKQLELALGRMDPE
-920 DDYTETNWQRVLTE
+920 DYTDTNWQRVLTE

-946 PNPTGDSV
+946 PNPASDSV
-954 SEINKAVQDTI
+954 GDINKAVQDTI

-972 ISRMNAIPM
+972 ISRMNSIPM
-981 KRIKDANIVV
+981 KRIKKANIVV

-1009 KVTEATQA
+1009 TVDESTQA

-1026 QAVNAR
+1026 QAVKAR
-1032 FAGEGEVLEGH
+1032 FGEDLEGH
-1043 QEYHAGEPAEKY
+1043 QEYHAGEPTEKY

-1081 VASYITDKTG
+1081 VAEYITDKSG
-1091 PITSYAKDRAGNYLG
+1091 PIPASKYATDRAGNYLG

-1132 EVSAPSFPGVGAA
+1132 ELSAPSFPGVGAA

-1150 DGEVMRWQFTVY
+1150 DGEIMRWQFTVY

-1175 GQDSITG
+1175 GQGSITG

-1197 REAYKNSSTEKTYE
+1197 REAYKNSSTEKSYE

-1219 SRIYMNVFDG
+1219 SRIYTNVFDG

-1237 QEQLDAAVAD
+1237 QEQLDTAVAD

-1261 RAVSKV
+1261 RAVRRA

-1310 IFDKAYP
+1310 VFDKAYP
-1317 EYIKA
+1317 EYVKA
-1322 LTDAEEAYNRL
+1322 LTDAEKAYQRLQETEA
-1333 LATESDKAAAAAVND
+1333 AKAAAAEVSN
-1348 MIDALPNPD
+1348 MIDNLPAPD
-1357 DVTLDDKDAINAA
+1357 DVTLDDEDAINAA

-1386 AEKRDK
+1386 AEKHDK

-1471 PPPPSKPTTPSKP
+1471 PPTPSKPTTPSKP

-1503 YADAVNYVSEK
+1503 YADAANYVSEK

-1524 FSPNAT
+1524 FSPNAP

-1572 TGEVTREQLAAILY
+1572 IGEVTREQLAAILY

>member
-1 MKKRIVALLLILILC
+1 MRKRLVALLLILILSVSLLSVSVSA
-16 TSFLHTTARAAD
+16 TERTYKI
-28 VQYTITVDLTEY
+28 VVDLTQY
-40 TGNVLSATLE
+40 SGGITSAVIQSKDKQIKQNVLSQIEA
-50 DDYGFT
+50 GKV
-56 NEDYI
+56 N
-61 ASAVPGQSKTITY
+61 TITY
-74 TYDREQA
+74 TYDREAAGKYVQFKLDLAAPIQA
-81 MNNAY
+81 WVVNDKTYDTYTTVKNDTDAGRLNDYFEVNDEDEGNAY
-86 IEFILKLDAPV
+86 
-97 QSWVIDGVTYTENYE
+97 
-112 SDDPVTA
+112 
-119 DWGYDSWDVSNDNGQ
+119 
-134 ASCYKWLTDGQTSYT
+134 CYKWLLDDVLVYNIT
-149 IKAVSAAAAEDY
+149 AVSGGFAEDH
-161 TLEIK
+161 TLTIA
-166 SSDSSEGSVTKT
+166 SANTAQGSVGQS
-178 LIGNNQYKLTAQPN
+178 LIGDNQYRLIATAA
-192 DGYLFDYWQ
+192 DGYLFEYWQ
-201 KTVPAGSEEKFTE
+201 KTGSEDKITE

-221 TENETWTAYFRK
+221 AEDETWTAYFRK
-233 AYQATVKL
+233 PYQAKVEL
-241 ADGCEG
+241 AEGCEG
-247 MGVVKARY
+247 MGTVNARY
-255 ESGDNW
+255 VSGDMW
-261 YITATANKGYGFTG
+261 YIRATANKGFGFTG
-275 WSTGTDSTSDSF
+275 WSGGSDPTSDGL
-287 NVTLKED
+287 NVTLEKD

-304 QVMKVTDI
+304 QVTKITDI
-312 RLYVCGQSENPD
+312 RLYVEGQAENPD

-372 APRMKTYPHG
+372 APRMKTYLHG

-403 KRSGDIAVNVAGN
+403 KRSGDIADNVAGN
-416 DVQSYVQLNDLPL
+416 DVKSDVHLNDLPL

-460 TVQTL
+460 TVQTA

-471 TPDKATPTD
+471 TPGDAAPTD

-535 YNPGDNDAMR
+535 FKPGDNDAMR

-612 GGYHWNGVEW
+612 GSYHWNGTKW

-648 YRYADGKWTQI
+648 YRYADGEWTQI
-659 NISAAGHV
+659 NVSAAGHV

-697 ADTATA
+697 ADTAAA
-703 AIENL
+703 AIKPL

-754 ARAYGN
+754 ARAYDN

-907 LKQLELALGRMDK
+907 LKQLELALGRMDPE
-920 DDYTETNWQRVLTE
+920 DYTDTNWQRVLTE

-946 PNPTGDSV
+946 PNPASDSV
-954 SEINKAVQDTI
+954 GDINKAVQDTI

-972 ISRMNAIPM
+972 ISRMNSIPM
-981 KRIKDANIVV
+981 KRIKKANIVV

-1009 KVTEATQA
+1009 TVDESTQA

-1026 QAVNAR
+1026 QAVKAR
-1032 FAGEGEVLEGH
+1032 FGEDLEGH
-1043 QEYHAGEPAEKY
+1043 QEYHAGEPTEKY

-1081 VASYITDKTG
+1081 VAEYITDKSG
-1091 PITSYAKDRAGNYLG
+1091 PIPASKYATDRAGNYLG

-1132 EVSAPSFPGVGAA
+1132 ELSAPSFPGVGAA

-1150 DGEVMRWQFTVY
+1150 DGEIMRWQFTVY

-1175 GQDSITG
+1175 GQGSITG

-1197 REAYKNSSTEKTYE
+1197 REAYKNSSTEKSYE

-1219 SRIYMNVFDG
+1219 SRIYTNVFDG

-1237 QEQLDAAVAD
+1237 QEQLDTAVAD

-1261 RAVSKV
+1261 RAVRRA

-1310 IFDKAYP
+1310 VFDKAYP
-1317 EYIKA
+1317 EYVKA
-1322 LTDAEEAYNRL
+1322 LTDAEEAYQRL
-1333 LATESDKAAAAAVND
+1333 QETEAAKAAAAEVSN
-1348 MIDALPNPD
+1348 MIDNLPAPD
-1357 DVTLDDKDAINAA
+1357 DVTLDDEDAINAA

-1376 LSDAAKDYVD
+1376 LSEAAKEYVD
-1386 AEKRDK
+1386 AEKHDK

-1443 VENHNKLVACKEA
+1443 VKNHDKLVACKEA
-1456 YDKLNDKPNPPTPPT
+1456 YDKLNDKPNPPTPVT
-1471 PPPPSKPTTPSKP
+1471 PSKPTTPSKP

-1494 FTDVPSGSW
+1494 FTDVPAGSW
-1503 YADAVNYVSEK
+1503 YEDAVNYVSEK

>member
-1 MKKRIVALLLILILC
+1 MRKRLVALLLILILSVSLLSVSVSA
-16 TSFLHTTARAAD
+16 TERTYKI
-28 VQYTITVDLTEY
+28 VVDLTQY
-40 TGNVLSATLE
+40 S
-50 DDYGFT
+50 DDIT
-56 NEDYI
+56 
-61 ASAVPGQSKTITY
+61 SAVIQSKDKQIKQNVSSQIEAGKVNTITY
-74 TYDREQA
+74 TYDREATGKYVQFKLDLAAPIQA
-81 MNNAY
+81 WVVNDKTYDTYTTVKNDTDAGRLNDYFEVNDEDEGNAY
-86 IEFILKLDAPV
+86 
-97 QSWVIDGVTYTENYE
+97 
-112 SDDPVTA
+112 
-119 DWGYDSWDVSNDNGQ
+119 
-134 ASCYKWLTDGQTSYT
+134 CYKWLLDDVLVYNIT
-149 IKAVSAAAAEDY
+149 AVSGGFAEDH
-161 TLEIK
+161 TLTIA
-166 SSDSSEGSVTKT
+166 SANTAQGSVGQS
-178 LIGNNQYKLTAQPN
+178 LIGDNQYRLIATAA
-192 DGYLFDYWQ
+192 DGYLFEYWQ
-201 KTVPAGSEEKFTE
+201 KTGSEDKITE

-221 TENETWTAYFRK
+221 TEDETWTAYFRK
-233 AYQATVKL
+233 VYQATVEV
-241 ADGCEG
+241 ADGCAD
-247 MGVVKARY
+247 MGTVKATY
-255 ESGDNW
+255 VSGDTW

-275 WSTGTDSTSDSF
+275 WSTGVGALTDSF
-287 NVTLKED
+287 NVTLKGD

-304 QVMKVTDI
+304 QVTQVTDI
-312 RLYVCGQSENPD
+312 RLYVGGQSENPD

-338 TESVIALFSN
+338 TVSVIALFSN
-348 TRSSGVPLKK
+348 TRSSGMPLKK
-358 GTDITA
+358 GTDVTA
-364 QIQFALNH
+364 QIQFTLNH
-372 APRMKTYPHG
+372 APRLKSLPHG

-416 DVQSYVQLNDLPL
+416 DVKSYVHLNDLPL

-454 DVSVED
+454 DVAVED

-535 YNPGDNDAMR
+535 FKPGDNDAMR

-567 ESISYELR
+567 ESVSYELR

-612 GGYHWNGVEW
+612 GSYHWNGAEW

-659 NISAAGHV
+659 NVSAAGYV

-682 NITGNYPFSLKLVSG
+682 NVRGSYPISLKLVSG

-754 ARAYGN
+754 ARAYDN

-907 LKQLELALGRMDK
+907 LKQLELALGRMDPE
-920 DDYTETNWQRVLTE
+920 DYTDTNWQRVLTE

-946 PNPTGDSV
+946 PNPASDSV
-954 SEINKAVQDTI
+954 GDINKAVQDTI

-972 ISRMNAIPM
+972 ISRMNSIPM
-981 KRIKDANIVV
+981 KRIKKANIVV

-1009 KVTEATQA
+1009 TVDESTQA

-1026 QAVNAR
+1026 QAVKAR
-1032 FAGEGEVLEGH
+1032 FGEDLEGH
-1043 QEYHAGEPAEKY
+1043 QEYHAGEPTEKY

-1081 VASYITDKTG
+1081 VAEYITDKSG
-1091 PITSYAKDRAGNYLG
+1091 PIPASKYATDRAGNYLG

-1132 EVSAPSFPGVGAA
+1132 ELSAPSFPGVGAA

-1150 DGEVMRWQFTVY
+1150 DGEIVRWQFTVY

-1175 GQDSITG
+1175 GQGSITG

-1197 REAYKNSSTEKTYE
+1197 REAYKNSSTEKSYE

-1219 SRIYMNVFDG
+1219 SRIYTNVFDG

-1237 QEQLDAAVAD
+1237 QEQLDTAVAD

-1261 RAVSKV
+1261 RAVRRA

-1310 IFDKAYP
+1310 VFDKAYP
-1317 EYIKA
+1317 EYVKA
-1322 LTDAEEAYNRL
+1322 LTDAEEAYQRL
-1333 LATESDKAAAAAVND
+1333 QETEAAKAAAAEVSN
-1348 MIDALPNPD
+1348 MIDNLPAPD
-1357 DVTLDDKDAINAA
+1357 DVTLDDEDAINAA

-1376 LSDAAKDYVD
+1376 LSEAAKEYVD
-1386 AEKRDK
+1386 AEKYDK

-1443 VENHNKLVACKEA
+1443 VKNHAKLVACKEA
-1456 YDKLNDKPNPPTPPT
+1456 YDKLNDKPNPPTPVT
-1471 PPPPSKPTTPSKP
+1471 PSKPTTPSKP

-1503 YADAVNYVSEK
+1503 YEGAVNYVSEK
-1514 GLMNGTSKNS
+1514 GLMNGTSKNG

-1541 RVEGVNTNGT
+1541 RVEGINTNGT
-1551 PWYAAGQKWAMDNG
+1551 PWYAAGQKWAMENG

-1625 GLINGK
+1625 SLINGK

>member
-16 TSFLHTTARAAD
+16 TSFLPTTARAAD

-56 NEDYI
+56 REDYI

-119 DWGYDSWDVSNDNGQ
+119 DWGYDSWDVSDSNGQ
-134 ASCYKWLTDGQTSYT
+134 ARCYKWLTDGQTSYT

-178 LIGNNQYKLTAQPN
+178 LIGNNQYRLTAQPN

-201 KTVPAGSEEKFTE
+201 KTVPAGSEEKITE

-247 MGVVKARY
+247 MGVVKATY
-255 ESGDNW
+255 ESGDTW

-275 WSTGTDSTSDSF
+275 WSTGVGALTDSF
-287 NVTLKED
+287 NVTLKGD

-304 QVMKVTDI
+304 QVTQVTDI
-312 RLYVCGQSENPD
+312 RLYVGGQSENPD
-324 DSAVETTDDSTDVQ
+324 DSSDVQ
-338 TESVIALFSN
+338 TESAVALFSD
-348 TRSSGVPLKK
+348 TQSDGVPLKK
-358 GTDITA
+358 GTDISA
-364 QIQFALNH
+364 RIQFTLNH
-372 APRMKTYPHG
+372 RPSRVKNYPHG

-403 KRSGDIAVNVAGN
+403 KRSDDIATSNYDSDVLTYVA
-416 DVQSYVQLNDLPL
+416 LNDLPL

-460 TVQTL
+460 TVQTA

-471 TPDKATPTD
+471 TPGDAAPTD

-490 TIFGGAAYL
+490 NIFGGAAYL

-535 YNPGDNDAMR
+535 YKPGDNDAMR

-612 GGYHWNGVEW
+612 GSYHWNGAEW

-659 NISAAGHV
+659 NVSAAGYV

-682 NITGNYPFSLKLVSG
+682 NVRGSYPISLKLVSG

-825 QTVTFDAMGGTCEME
+825 QTVTFDAMGGTCEMK

-863 GWYLDKAYTKLW
+863 GWYLDKAFTKLW

-907 LKQLELALGRMDK
+907 LKQLELALGRMDPE
-920 DDYTETNWQRVLTE
+920 DYTDTNWQRVLTE

-946 PNPTGDSV
+946 PNPASDSV
-954 SEINKAVQDTI
+954 GDINKAVQDTI

-972 ISRMNAIPM
+972 ISRMNSIPM
-981 KRIKDANIVV
+981 KRIKKANIVV

-1009 KVTEATQA
+1009 TVDESTQA

-1026 QAVNAR
+1026 QAVKAR
-1032 FAGEGEVLEGH
+1032 FGEDLEGH
-1043 QEYHAGEPAEKY
+1043 QEYHAGEPTEKY

-1081 VASYITDKTG
+1081 VAEYITDKSG
-1091 PITSYAKDRAGNYLG
+1091 PIPASKYATDRAGNYLG

-1132 EVSAPSFPGVGAA
+1132 ELSAPSFPGVGAA

-1150 DGEVMRWQFTVY
+1150 DGEIMRWQFTVY

-1175 GQDSITG
+1175 GQGSITG

-1197 REAYKNSSTEKTYE
+1197 REAYKNSSTEKSYE

-1219 SRIYMNVFDG
+1219 SRIYTNVFDG

-1237 QEQLDAAVAD
+1237 QEQLDTAVAD

-1261 RAVSKV
+1261 RAVSRA

-1310 IFDKAYP
+1310 VFDKAYP
-1317 EYIKA
+1317 EYVKA
-1322 LTDAEEAYNRL
+1322 LTDAEEAYQRL
-1333 LATESDKAAAAAVND
+1333 QETEAAKAAAAEVSN
-1348 MIDALPNPD
+1348 MIDNLPAPD
-1357 DVTLDDKDAINAA
+1357 DVTLDDEDAINAA

-1376 LSDAAKDYVD
+1376 LSEAAKEYVD
-1386 AEKRDK
+1386 AEKHDK

-1443 VENHNKLVACKEA
+1443 VKNHDKLVACKEA
-1456 YDKLNDKPNPPTPPT
+1456 YDKLNDKPNPPTPVT
-1471 PPPPSKPTTPSKP
+1471 PSKPTTPSKP

-1494 FTDVPSGSW
+1494 FTDVPAGSW
-1503 YADAVNYVSEK
+1503 YEDAVNYVSEK

>member
-1 MKKRIVALLLILILC
+1 MKKRIVALLLVLILC
-16 TSFLHTTARAAD
+16 ASFLPTVNAAEL
-28 VQYTITVDLTEY
+28 QYTITVDLTEY
-40 TGNVLSATLE
+40 SGNVLSATIKDL
-50 DDYGFT
+50 YGST
-56 NEDYI
+56 NVDCKAQAI
-61 ASAVPGQSKTITY
+61 PGKSNTITY
-74 TYDREQA
+74 AYDREQA
-81 MNNAY
+81 MNNAF
-86 IEFILKLDAPV
+86 IEFELKLDTSV
-97 QSWVIDGVTYTENYE
+97 QSWVINNTEYTENYKSSE
-112 SDDPVTA
+112 PVAGWSYDQWNVSDD
-119 DWGYDSWDVSNDNGQ
+119 SEQ
-134 ASCYKWLTDGQTSYT
+134 ANCYKWLTDDCLNYT
-149 IKAVSAAAAEDY
+149 IKAVSPVLKSDY
-161 TLEIK
+161 TLTVNP
-166 SSDSSEGSVTKT
+166 SDPNGGTVEQL
-178 LIGNNQYKLTAQPN
+178 LIGYNKFKMTATPAS
-192 DGYLFDYWQ
+192 GYLFDHWQ
-201 KTVPAGSEEKFTE
+201 KSGSDEKITT
-214 NPHTVTL
+214 NPYKVTL
-221 TENETWTAYFRK
+221 ETDEVWTAVFRK
-233 AYQATVKL
+233 PYQATVKV
-241 ADGCEG
+241 AEGCEG
-247 MGVVKARY
+247 MGTVNASYV
-255 ESGDNW
+255 SGDMW
-261 YITATANKGYGFTG
+261 YISAAANKGFGFTG
-275 WSTGTDSTSDSF
+275 WSGGSDPTSDGL
-287 NVTLKED
+287 NVTLEKD

-304 QVMKVTDI
+304 QVTKITDI
-312 RLYVCGQSENPD
+312 RLYVGGQAENPD

-348 TRSSGVPLKK
+348 TRSSGMPLKK
-358 GTDITA
+358 GTDVTA
-364 QIQFALNH
+364 QIQFTLNH
-372 APRMKTYPHG
+372 APRSKSLPHG

-403 KRSGDIAVNVAGN
+403 KRSGDIAVSEAGN
-416 DVQSYVQLNDLPL
+416 DVKSYVHLNDLPL

-454 DVSVED
+454 DVAVED

-535 YNPGDNDAMR
+535 FKPGDNDAMR

-567 ESISYELR
+567 ESVSYELR

-580 TWTPVDGSEKTSGFD
+580 TWTPVDGSEKTSGFNL
-595 MMDGK
+595 MDGK
-600 RVVVISDTDVWA
+600 CVVVINDKDVWA
-612 GGYHWNGVEW
+612 KNYHWNGEEW
-622 ADSGMALTSAL
+622 SKSTITLTSAL
-633 RLDAEHVYATTKDGL
+633 RLDAAHIYATAGKKL
-648 YRYADGKWTQI
+648 YRYTDGEWTLI
-659 NISAAGHV
+659 YTSTANCYLV
-667 LLGGNRSGQLVLSDK
+667 GGNRQGKLVVANK
-682 NITGNYPFSLKLVSG
+682 AIPGNYPVSLTLVTG
-697 ADTATA
+697 ADTASAEATS
-703 AIENL
+703 I
-708 PAVTQNIL
+708 PAVTQDIL
-716 GSTWTLNG
+716 GNTWTLSG
-724 PEDNREVN
+724 PVTSKEVKQN
-732 QSAVIRMRG
+732 AVLRMRG
-741 AGITADGKIYVMI
+741 AGITADGKIYVMVG
-754 ARAYGN
+754 RAYGS
-760 YLGGSYVFVLEDGS
+760 YLGGSYVFVLEDES

-907 LKQLELALGRMDK
+907 LKQLELALGRMDPE
-920 DDYTETNWQRVLTE
+920 DYTDTNWQRVLTE

-946 PNPTGDSV
+946 PNPASDSV
-954 SEINKAVQDTI
+954 SDINKAVQDTI

-972 ISRMNAIPM
+972 ISRMNSIPM
-981 KRIKDANIVV
+981 KRIKKANIVV

-996 TLGLGYLIKPTCV
+996 TLGLGYLIKPTCITV
-1009 KVTEATQA
+1009 DESTQA

-1026 QAVNAR
+1026 QAVKAR
-1032 FAGEGEVLEGH
+1032 FGEDLEGH
-1043 QEYHAGEPAEKY
+1043 QEYRAGEPTEKY

-1081 VASYITDKTG
+1081 VAEYITDKSG
-1091 PITSYAKDRAGNYLG
+1091 PIPASKYATDRAGNYLG
-1106 EFDYYSMSGW
+1106 EFDYHSMSGW

-1132 EVSAPSFPGVGAA
+1132 ELSAPSFPGVGAA

-1150 DGEVMRWQFTVY
+1150 DGEIMRWQFTVY

-1197 REAYKNSSTEKTYE
+1197 REAYKNSSTEKSYE

-1219 SRIYMNVFDG
+1219 SRIYTNVFDG

-1237 QEQLDAAVAD
+1237 QEQLDTAVAD

-1261 RAVSKV
+1261 RAVSRA

-1310 IFDKAYP
+1310 VFDKAYP
-1317 EYIKA
+1317 EYVKA
-1322 LTDAEEAYNRL
+1322 LTDAEEAYQRL
-1333 LATESDKAAAAAVND
+1333 QETEAAKAAAAEVSN
-1348 MIDALPNPD
+1348 MIDNLPAPD
-1357 DVTLDDKDAINAA
+1357 DVTLDDEDAINAA

-1386 AEKRDK
+1386 AEKHDK

-1471 PPPPSKPTTPSKP
+1471 PPTPSKPTTPSKP

-1572 TGEVTREQLAAILY
+1572 VGEVTREQLAAILY

-1604 FKDADKVSSWA
+1604 FKDADKVSSWG

-1625 GLINGK
+1625 SLINGK